1 MKKLENIL
9 SAIKAETVIGNTDIV
24 VKDIQLDSRKV
35 TQGSMFAALKGTLSD
50 GHTFIN
56 NAIDNGA
63 KVIVCEHVPE
73 AKNEETVYVVV
84 KNSHE
89 AIACLANEFYDN
101 PSTKVKLIGVTGTNG
116 KTTVATILHKLFTHL
131 GFKCGL
137 ISTVENKIGNEV
149 IAATHTTPDA
159 VSLNALIARM
169 VEQECDYAFME
180 CSSHAIHQH
189 RITGLF
195 FQGGIFTNI
204 THDHLDYHKTFDEYI
219 KVKKTFFDR
228 LPPTAFALTNV
239 DDKHGAVMLQNTNA
253 SKLSYSLHTVADI
266 KGKILENELTGL
278 LMNINN
284 KEVHLRLIGAFNA
297 YNILAIYGTAIA
309 EHQDSDK
316 VLQVLSSL
324 TSAEGR
330 FDYVLSK
337 KNIIGIVDYAH
348 TPDALQ
354 NVLKTIHQLRKNAKQ
369 VITVVGCGG
378 DRDQDKRPIMAKEAA
393 ELSDT
398 VILTSDNPRSE
409 NADDIIQ
416 QMEQGLSRAAKKK
429 SLSIAD
435 RKQAIKTSVSMA
447 NEGDIILVAGKGH
460 EKYQEING
468 VRNHF
473 DDKEVLLE
481 MFELLEK

>member
-1 MKKLENIL
+1 
-9 SAIKAETVIGNTDIV
+9 
-24 VKDIQLDSRKV
+24 
-35 TQGSMFAALKGTLSD
+35 
-50 GHTFIN
+50 
-56 NAIDNGA
+56 
-63 KVIVCEHVPE
+63 
-73 AKNEETVYVVV
+73 
-84 KNSHE
+84 
-89 AIACLANEFYDN
+89 
-101 PSTKVKLIGVTGTNG
+101 
-116 KTTVATILHKLFTHL
+116 
-131 GFKCGL
+131 
-137 ISTVENKIGNEV
+137 
-149 IAATHTTPDA
+149 
-159 VSLNALIARM
+159 
-169 VEQECDYAFME
+169 
-180 CSSHAIHQH
+180 
-189 RITGLF
+189 
-195 FQGGIFTNI
+195 
-204 THDHLDYHKTFDEYI
+204 
-219 KVKKTFFDR
+219 
-228 LPPTAFALTNV
+228 
-239 DDKHGAVMLQNTNA
+239 
-253 SKLSYSLHTVADI
+253 
-266 KGKILENELTGL
+266 
-278 LMNINN
+278 MNINN